1 MTDPT
6 PDVVRLQVEMVEVK
20 TDLHEMKADVK
31 ALLALANQ
39 TKGGWK
45 TIMIVAGVAGTMG
58 ALAAKIFPFI
68 GGLPR

>member
-58 ALAAKIFPFI
+58 AVAAKIFPFI

>member
-31 ALLALANQ
+31 TLLALANQ

-58 ALAAKIFPFI
+58 AVAAKIFPFI